1 MRDAFMLDY
10 YVTMVDDCMATSD
23 PVLHEGTLENTRR
36 QFGLVASHQEVI
48 DTWEGLER
56 NKKAAPGF

>member
-10 YVTMVDDCMATSD
+10 YVTMVQDCMATSD

-48 DTWEGLER
+48 ETWEGVER
-56 NKKAAPGF
+56 KKTAPGF

>member
-1 MRDAFMLDY
+1 
-10 YVTMVDDCMATSD
+10 MATSD

-36 QFGLVASHQEVI
+36 QFGLVASHKEVI

-56 NKKAAPGF
+56 NRNAAPGF

>member
-1 MRDAFMLDY
+1 
-10 YVTMVDDCMATSD
+10 VHDCMATSD

-48 DTWEGLER
+48 ETWEGVER
-56 NKKAAPGF
+56 KKTAPGF